1 MNWFE
6 RPGSSPRRTSGAL
19 RWTLLLAIT
28 AASWSRAQQGQDFT
42 VPPTLLVPNYDR
54 VYPGLL
60 EALEGGAFVAR
71 ARVAPALFYNP
82 AGIALAD
89 RTVLN
94 ASAQGY
100 QLTTL
105 SGSGFEQSSGGAFE
119 TLPSFLGLVLGKEVI
134 DWEKVR
140 IGFAV
145 VHPVHSDLTAIAS
158 TTPQPGQRASY
169 AAHSTFDTLTPTF
182 SAGWAIA
189 PSFRVG
195 GSIEFPYTSLSSTG
209 ELSGEITDATS
220 SRSTLRTLAVT
231 GSALHL
237 RATVGVQWD
246 PLNWLKL
253 GALVRTAG
261 LNIKS
266 SGSMQ
271 YEALTV
277 NAAGT
282 RQAFFQDP
290 AIAFQYKEP
299 LEAVLGAAFEFGPF
313 AIEIDVRWHD
323 GTDSYPLYASTQT
336 MRVVDTSTGV
346 PVTTD
351 VGIPTVPYRAR
362 QLWNGSIGAHLALS
376 ESFIISVGSYLDYSP
391 VDPAVGHAFRK
402 LDVLGF
408 RAGVSFRIDKLA
420 ASVGG
425 GWERGTGNDNLFPPA
440 GLPVPEESAAE
451 LTLNTFTLLFS
462 VSYKF

>member
-1 MNWFE
+1 M
-6 RPGSSPRRTSGAL
+6 
-19 RWTLLLAIT
+19 
-28 AASWSRAQQGQDFT
+28 
-42 VPPTLLVPNYDR
+42 
-54 VYPGLL
+54 
-60 EALEGGAFVAR
+60 
-71 ARVAPALFYNP
+71 
-82 AGIALAD
+82 
-89 RTVLN
+89 
-94 ASAQGY
+94 
-100 QLTTL
+100 
-105 SGSGFEQSSGGAFE
+105 
-119 TLPSFLGLVLGKEVI
+119 PSFLGLVLGKEVI

-336 MRVVDTSTGV
+336 MRVGT
-346 PVTTD
+346 
-351 VGIPTVPYRAR
+351 
-362 QLWNGSIGAHLALS
+362 
-376 ESFIISVGSYLDYSP
+376 
-391 VDPAVGHAFRK
+391 PAPGCQ
-402 LDVLGF
+402 
-408 RAGVSFRIDKLA
+408 
-420 ASVGG
+420 
-425 GWERGTGNDNLFPPA
+425 
-440 GLPVPEESAAE
+440 
-451 LTLNTFTLLFS
+451 
-462 VSYKF
+462 

>member
-1 MNWFE
+1 MNRFE
-6 RPGSSPRRTSGAL
+6 RSKSRRS
-19 RWTLLLAIT
+19 T
-28 AASWSRAQQGQDFT
+28 AACWALFTAIAAAGGARAQQDFT

-105 SGSGFEQSSGGAFE
+105 SGSGFQQSSGGAFE
-119 TLPSFLGLVLGKEVI
+119 TLPSFLGIVFGKEVI
-134 DWEKVR
+134 NWETVR
-140 IGFAV
+140 LGFAV
-145 VHPVHSDLTAIAS
+145 VHPVHSSLTALAS
-158 TTPQPGQRASY
+158 TTPQEGQRVSY
-169 AAHSTFDTLTPTF
+169 ATHSTFDTLTPTF
-182 SAGWAIA
+182 SVGWAVA

-195 GSIEFPYTSLSSTG
+195 GSLEFPYTSLSSTG
-209 ELSGEITDATS
+209 ELSGEITTATTS
-220 SRSTLRTLAVT
+220 QSTLRTLATT
-231 GSALHL
+231 GSSLHL
-237 RATVGVQWD
+237 VGTIGVQWD
-246 PLNWLKL
+246 PFSWLKL
-253 GALVRTAG
+253 GALVRTPG

-266 SGSMQ
+266 GGSMQ

-277 NAAGT
+277 TAAGT
-282 RQAFFQDP
+282 RQVFFQDP
-290 AIAFQYKEP
+290 GIEFQYKLP
-299 LEAVLGAAFEFGPF
+299 LEAVLGVALEFGAF
-313 AIEIDVRWHD
+313 AIEIDVKWHN
-323 GTDSYPLYASTQT
+323 GTDTYPLYASTKT
-336 MRVVDTSTGV
+336 LRVVDTTTGT
-346 PVTTD
+346 PVASELAF
-351 VGIPTVPYRAR
+351 PTVPYRAR
-362 QLWNGSIGAHLALS
+362 QLWNGSIGAHYALS
-376 ESFIISVGSYLDYSP
+376 ESFIISAGSYLDYSP

-402 LDVLGF
+402 LDVVGF

-425 GWERGTGNDNLFPPA
+425 GWERGTGDDNLFPPA
-440 GLPVPEESAAE
+440 GLPVPEETSD

>member
-1 MNWFE
+1 MNCFE
-6 RPGSSPRRTSGAL
+6 RHGSSQRCRSGAL
-19 RWTLLLAIT
+19 RWTLLLAIST
-28 AASWSRAQQGQDFT
+28 AGWARAQQDFT
-42 VPPTLLVPNYDR
+42 VPPTLLIPNYDR

-119 TLPSFLGLVLGKEVI
+119 TLPSFLGLVLGREVI
-134 DWEKVR
+134 DWERVR
-140 IGFAV
+140 IGFAI

-169 AAHSTFDTLTPTF
+169 TTHSSFDTLTPTF
-182 SAGWAIA
+182 SVGWAIA
-189 PSFRVG
+189 RSFRLG

-209 ELSGEITDATS
+209 ELSGELTDATS

-231 GSALHL
+231 GSTLHL
-237 RATVGVQWD
+237 RATLGVQWD
-246 PLNWLKL
+246 PLSWFKL

-266 SGSMQ
+266 GGSMQ
-271 YEALTV
+271 YESLTV
-277 NAAGT
+277 GATGT
-282 RQAFFQDP
+282 RQTFFQDP

-313 AIEIDVRWHD
+313 AIEIDVKWHD
-323 GTDSYPLYASTQT
+323 GTDSYPLYSSTKT
-336 MRVVDTSTGV
+336 MRVVDTNTGV
-346 PVTTD
+346 PVTTE
-351 VGIPTVPYRAR
+351 VAIPTVPYRAR

-376 ESFIISVGSYLDYSP
+376 ESFIISAGSYLDYSP

-402 LDVLGF
+402 LDVIGF

>member
-19 RWTLLLAIT
+19 RWTLLLAFT
-28 AASWSRAQQGQDFT
+28 AASWSRAQQDFT
-42 VPPTLLVPNYDR
+42 VPPTLLIPNYDR

-60 EALEGGAFVAR
+60 ESLEGGAFVAR

-105 SGSGFEQSSGGAFE
+105 SGSGFQQSSGGVFE
-119 TLPSFLGLVLGKEVI
+119 SLPSFVGLVLGREVI
-134 DWEKVR
+134 DWERVR
-140 IGFAV
+140 IGFAI
-145 VHPVHSDLTAIAS
+145 VHPVHSDLSAIAS
-158 TTPQPGQRASY
+158 TTPAPGQRASY
-169 AAHSTFDTLTPTF
+169 TTHSSFDTLTPTF
-182 SAGWAIA
+182 SVGWAIA

-195 GSIEFPYTSLSSTG
+195 GSLEFPYTSLSSTG

-220 SRSTLRTLAVT
+220 SRSTLRTLAAT

-237 RATVGVQWD
+237 RAAVGVQWD
-246 PLNWLKL
+246 PLSWLKL
-253 GALVRTAG
+253 GALVRTSG

-266 SGSMQ
+266 GGSMQ
-271 YEALTV
+271 YESLTV
-277 NAAGT
+277 LPGGGT
-282 RQAFFQDP
+282 RQTFFQD
-290 AIAFQYKEP
+290 AGIAFQYKEP
-299 LEAVLGAAFEFGPF
+299 LEAVLGASLEFGPF
-313 AIEIDVRWHD
+313 AIEIDVKWHD
-323 GTDSYPLYASTQT
+323 GSDTYPLYASTNT
-336 MRVVDTSTGV
+336 LRVVDTSTGV
-346 PVTTD
+346 PVTSELA
-351 VGIPTVPYRAR
+351 IPTVNYRAR
-362 QLWNGSIGAHLALS
+362 QVWNGSIGAHFALS
-376 ESFIISVGSYLDYSP
+376 DSFVISAGSYLDYSP

-402 LDVLGF
+402 VDVVGF

-425 GWERGTGNDNLFPPA
+425 GWERGTGNDDLIPPA
-440 GLPVPEESAAE
+440 GLPVPTESGAE